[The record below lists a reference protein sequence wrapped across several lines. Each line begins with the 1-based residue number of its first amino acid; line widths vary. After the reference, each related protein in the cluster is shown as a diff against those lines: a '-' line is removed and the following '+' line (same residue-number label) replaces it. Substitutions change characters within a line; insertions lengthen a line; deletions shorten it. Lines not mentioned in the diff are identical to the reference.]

1 MGTALEGSLHV
12 SGILLVDSMLTRTPS
27 CSTSLPP
34 GNSHH
39 NKGKGGSMAILITV
53 LHLDAKHL
61 QIYVQKNHSMVI
73 ISVAQVQIALVTLSV
88 KRVTRTC

>member
-1 MGTALEGSLHV
+1 MGTALEDSLLF
-12 SGILLVDSMLTRTPS
+12 SGILRVNSMLTRTPS

-39 NKGKGGSMAILITV
+39 NKGKGGSNAILITV
-53 LHLDAKHL
+53 LYLDAMNIL
-61 QIYVQKNHSMVI
+61 SYVHKNHSMVI
-73 ISVAQVQIALVTLSV
+73 ISVTHGQIGLVTVSV